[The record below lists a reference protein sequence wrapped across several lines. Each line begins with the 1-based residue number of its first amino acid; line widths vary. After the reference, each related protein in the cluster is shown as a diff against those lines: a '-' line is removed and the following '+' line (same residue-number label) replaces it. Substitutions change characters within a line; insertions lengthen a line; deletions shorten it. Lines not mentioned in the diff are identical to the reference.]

1 MSVNEDLERLN
12 QSVSTIKQRVEQ
24 IHDNVMTPKAIVT
37 MSLKDK
43 IEVALYSAAVIIV
56 VVYILKTVF
65 HL

>member
-24 IHDNVMTPKAIVT
+24 IHDNVMAPKAIVT

-56 VVYILKTVF
+56 VVYLLKTVF
-65 HL
+65 HI